1 MAHSQTAPLPST
13 CPEWLD
19 PDGQDGG
26 TGGSRVRAGTAW
38 GHQLGQVVI
47 SHGTDGEAAC
57 PGADLNTHGTV
68 SPQHLNGRLQDVP
81 ATFPL
86 YPEIR
91 ATNLSPPGAS

>member
-1 MAHSQTAPLPST
+1 MAGPRWAGWGNRRVQGASWDSMGTPA
-13 CPEWLD
+13 
-19 PDGQDGG
+19 GAGG
-26 TGGSRVRAGTAW
+26 
-38 GHQLGQVVI
+38 H